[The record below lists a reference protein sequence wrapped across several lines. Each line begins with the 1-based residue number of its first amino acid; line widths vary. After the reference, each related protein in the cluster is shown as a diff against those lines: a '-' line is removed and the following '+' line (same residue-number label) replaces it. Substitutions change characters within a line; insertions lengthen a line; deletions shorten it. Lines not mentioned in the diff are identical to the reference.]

1 MSDTECKAGGD
12 NWVLTGY
19 FFIRTPLRHIWTHL
33 LLVLLLFRLRLAP
46 CHYATP
52 PYNGLIIDLL
62 CALLISISLAR
73 LNSELWFLNG
83 TTTRKLIRIYKY
95 FPMALSLQP
104 SRFLSSQAYHH

>member
-1 MSDTECKAGGD
+1 M
-12 NWVLTGY
+12 LTGY

-33 LLVLLLFRLRLAP
+33 LLVLLLFRLRLA
-46 CHYATP
+46 TS

>member
-1 MSDTECKAGGD
+1 M
-12 NWVLTGY
+12 LTGY

-33 LLVLLLFRLRLAP
+33 LLVLLLFRLRLA
-46 CHYATP
+46 TS

-95 FPMALSLQP
+95 FPMTFSLQP